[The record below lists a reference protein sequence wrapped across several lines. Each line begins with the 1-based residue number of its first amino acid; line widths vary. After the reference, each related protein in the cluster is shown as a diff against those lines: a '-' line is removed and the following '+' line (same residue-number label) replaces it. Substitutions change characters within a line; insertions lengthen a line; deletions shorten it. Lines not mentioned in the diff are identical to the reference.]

1 MVTPT
6 VFETITDQDEA
17 TDLTGLFV
25 AAESQVISEP
35 TKKVAIK
42 SILNKSAD
50 IFNYDGLI
58 YQGVGNISDFA
69 GQQLQEPNK
78 TNAYQYPDNSR
89 QFYGADKSQSF
100 PITIPADPSSDDGWV
115 LVTSLTGDWGGIA
128 SGTQVKHRRGTSAE
142 IAAGVPAIGES
153 WFNITD
159 NTIHIGDG
167 ATQGGIKQKD
177 FVNVK
182 NFGAKGNGVTDDAAA
197 INACFQSMTNGGTVY
212 FPEGVYFIGQNITPL
227 DNTTIQGSGNSIIK
241 LKDHTVSVLF
251 EFTTNNKMFNMKVD
265 GNYLEW
271 LVPDNFVVSIRN
283 CFDFFMEYCEVYN
296 GYGVGIGIGRGNHPA
311 SERVTIQ
318 NCIVHDMG
326 SYTHPV
332 ITNPWA
338 NGIANT
344 VGKDVKIVNNYIYD
358 IWGTGGI
365 NCEGLVN
372 ENILIADNTIFDI
385 HEDCAAIKLYA
396 GGADQHPKNV
406 VIRNNQLYNINDTI
420 ISPTQ
425 KEPAIWVSS
434 GEDVQI
440 IGNTI
445 SDCIHNDAISANPT
459 GTLIIDGNIIKRCP
473 EGRIR
478 AAASQH
484 IKVTNNIIDCPDGAV
499 YENEAPLWVES
510 NTTPADGTCIVKGN
524 SITNSPLNA
533 AWINFG
539 STAGEF
545 TGNSFFNCHKDV
557 GSPTVLVGTKD
568 NWRNSI
574 IGNNIISANIGSVTS
589 RLTYFYSLSG
599 NKLGGGVLLPDA
611 WNMTDDTHEGI
622 KYDVGSNTEFFQTD
636 LALFSAPPTAGYNQR
651 SQIVYNASPDVGDPI
666 GWVCRL
672 TGTPGT
678 WNGFGQ
684 IMP

>member
-1 MVTPT
+1 MSCSDYPTAQTAKTFKLDAETTNEVVTLEQDRTSAASDGKTKKTFWGIENDATNQYNSIQKRADQQYAEVASKYAIRNVGNYADDPLISEY
-6 VFETITDQDEA
+6 FEFVQFGDLIYFAINPPYQVDSATYPDPSGDSSNLRLGQA
-17 TDLTGLFV
+17 TD
-25 AAESQVISEP
+25 AS
-35 TKKVAIK
+35 
-42 SILNKSAD
+42 
-50 IFNYDGLI
+50 
-58 YQGVGNISDFA
+58 
-69 GQQLQEPNK
+69 
-78 TNAYQYPDNSR
+78 
-89 QFYGADKSQSF
+89 
-100 PITIPADPSSDDGWV
+100 
-115 LVTSLTGDWGGIA
+115 LVTSTGSTTPRTLADRFA
-128 SGTQVKHRRGTSAE
+128 DV
-142 IAAGVPAIGES
+142 
-153 WFNITD
+153 
-159 NTIHIGDG
+159 
-167 ATQGGIKQKD
+167 
-177 FVNVK
+177 VNVK
-182 NFGAKGNGVTDDAAA
+182 DFGATGDGSTDDATA

-212 FPEGVYFIGQNITPL
+212 FPDGTYFIGTNITPL
-227 DNTTIQGSGNSIIK
+227 SNTTIQGGGNSIIK

-251 EFTTNNKMFNMKVD
+251 EFTSNNKMFNMKVD

-271 LVPDNFVVSIRN
+271 LVPDNFVVTIRN
-283 CFDFFMEYCEVYN
+283 CFNFFMEYCEVYN

-326 SYTHPV
+326 SDTHPV

-344 VGKDVKIVNNYIYD
+344 VGKDVKILNNYIYD
-358 IWGTGGI
+358 VWGTGGI

-385 HEDCAAIKLYA
+385 HEDCAGIKLYA
-396 GGADQHPKNV
+396 GGAGQPPKNV
-406 VIRNNQLYNINDTI
+406 VIRNNQLYNINDTLA
-420 ISPTQ
+420 SPVQ

-445 SDCIHNDAISANPT
+445 SNCIYNDAISANPS
-459 GTLIIDGNIIKRCP
+459 GTLIIDSNIIKNCP

-499 YENEAPLWVES
+499 YTNEAPLWVES

-533 AWINFG
+533 AWINLG
-539 STAGEF
+539 ATAGEF
-545 TGNSFFNCHKDV
+545 TSNSFFNCHKDV
-557 GSPTVLVGTKD
+557 GNPTVLVGTKD

-574 IGNNIISANIGSVTS
+574 IGNNIISDDIGDVTS

-599 NKLGGGVLLPDA
+599 NKLGGGILLPDVWDMA
-611 WNMTDDTHEGI
+611 DDTHEGI
-622 KYDVGSNTEFFQTD
+622 KYDLGSNTEFFQSD
-636 LALFSAPPTAGYNQR
+636 LAAFSAAPSAGYNQR
-651 SQIVYNASPDVGDPI
+651 GDIVYNISPDVGDPI

-672 TGTPGT
+672 SGAPGT
-678 WNGFGQ
+678 WNGFGE
-684 IMP
+684 IMA